1 MRANRS
7 TGRSAVYTLSLLAE
21 ACGKERQTEKGLEL
35 VAEGLAVGRNIREPE
50 LLRLKGELLIQ
61 SGGQGPES
69 RVLKEAEECFCRA
82 IGIAKNQGVKSFEMR
97 AVMSLSRL
105 WQQQGKTEEARKMLA
120 DIYDWFTEGFDTADL
135 KEAKALLEELS

>member
-1 MRANRS
+1 M
-7 TGRSAVYTLSLLAE
+7 YTLSLLAE
-21 ACGKERQTEKGLEL
+21 AYGKERQTEKGLEL

-50 LLRLKGELLIQ
+50 LLRLKGELLLSQAIPTGEHAETCFRQ
-61 SGGQGPES
+61 AIEVARGQ
-69 RVLKEAEECFCRA
+69 A
-82 IGIAKNQGVKSFEMR
+82 AKSLELR

-120 DIYDWFTEGFDTADL
+120 DVYGWFTEGFDTADL